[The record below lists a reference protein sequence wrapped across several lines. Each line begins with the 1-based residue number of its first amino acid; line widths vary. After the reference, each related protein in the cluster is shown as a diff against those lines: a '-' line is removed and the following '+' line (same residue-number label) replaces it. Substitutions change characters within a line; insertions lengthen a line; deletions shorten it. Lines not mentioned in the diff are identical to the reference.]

1 MYAIKKNHVGGRMQV
16 ERMQAGKRQS
26 NYITNTQNE
35 LTEAERGGGVGGKC
49 ADLSNFRNESL
60 RLKAKEIGKTHCTV
74 VDKVI
79 CHPGTGEQL

>member
-1 MYAIKKNHVGGRMQV
+1 MQP
-16 ERMQAGKRQS
+16 GTRQS

-35 LTEAERGGGVGGKC
+35 FTEAGGGKG
-49 ADLSNFRNESL
+49 ADLSNFRNESV
-60 RLKAKEIGKTHCTV
+60 RLKAKEIGNKHCTV

>member
-1 MYAIKKNHVGGRMQV
+1 
-16 ERMQAGKRQS
+16 MQAGKRQS

-35 LTEAERGGGVGGKC
+35 LTEAGVWGWGVEG

-79 CHPGTGEQL
+79 CLPGTGEQL